1 MAPAE
6 GWNFGWWEGHMAP
19 ISTGVSFNGLPMM
32 TLCWVVPL
40 QCHIPK
46 ITSNSS
52 WLCSP
57 KYFGPPNK
65 NIAQKIAIPKTLQF
79 PTKITRRQL
88 KPTQPPNYIIC
99 WKTDLLHPSSISSK
113 KNGEVWNPPEKNPP
127 QLLPAPTLLLSQ
139 KFRLRGTEFTT
150 TEIAISHRHSWS
162 FERMQQEG
170 CCLPSMQPPNGCVDG
185 SQPVT

>member
-65 NIAQKIAIPKTLQF
+65 NIAQKIAIPKTYNQRTNNDTLICY
-79 PTKITRRQL
+79 TTYTIRNENTTCWREVNL
-88 KPTQPPNYIIC
+88 KGF
-99 WKTDLLHPSSISSK
+99 SSK
-113 KNGEVWNPPEKNPP
+113 RLVSYHYIYTSFGWSQVYKFNFKTPGNTIMWNMMDWGGLNFRIRRSVVT
-127 QLLPAPTLLLSQ
+127 LAPWKKHLMEW
-139 KFRLRGTEFTT
+139 KKKY
-150 TEIAISHRHSWS
+150 
-162 FERMQQEG
+162 
-170 CCLPSMQPPNGCVDG
+170 
-185 SQPVT
+185 